1 MKIDADRGGSPD
13 TGPRPEDAAVSRDG
27 WHMVET
33 GAVLTLA
40 RRWPARFDVVAESR
54 FPALHRRT
62 LAHEVRKDV
71 WRCLSRLR
79 GFAPVVELRPAGG
92 GLALRAGGQV
102 DGPVPQGTGM
112 RLQALLADPA
122 RRARWIAHA
131 APRGAA
137 GSGAAHGATVC
148 SEAAHGAAGGEAGR

>member
-1 MKIDADRGGSPD
+1 MKIDADRGGSPG
-13 TGPRPEDAAVSRDG
+13 TGPRPERAAVSRDA

-33 GAVLTLA
+33 GATLTLA
-40 RRWPARFDVVAESR
+40 RRLPPRFDVMAEGR

-79 GFAPVVELRPAGG
+79 GFSPAVELRPTEDG
-92 GLALRAGGQV
+92 GLWLRAGGQV
-102 DGPVPQGTGM
+102 DGRVPPDAGP
-112 RLQALLADPA
+112 RLRALLEDPA

-131 APRGAA
+131 APRAKPRGQRGEGAA
-137 GSGAAHGATVC
+137 
-148 SEAAHGAAGGEAGR
+148 

>member
-1 MKIDADRGGSPD
+1 M
-13 TGPRPEDAAVSRDG
+13 SRDA

-33 GAVLTLA
+33 GATLTLA
-40 RRWPARFDVVAESR
+40 RRLPPRFDVMAEGC

-79 GFAPVVELRPAGG
+79 GFSPAVELRPTEDG
-92 GLALRAGGQV
+92 GLWLRAGGQV
-102 DGPVPQGTGM
+102 DGRVPPDAGP
-112 RLQALLADPA
+112 RLRALLEDPA

-131 APRGAA
+131 APRAKPRGQRGEGAA
-137 GSGAAHGATVC
+137 
-148 SEAAHGAAGGEAGR
+148 